1 MCGLDSPCLGVE
13 VVGTR
18 TDVLHFAE
26 WISLEAYLYFATW
39 GVLRKNECLSAKEVN
54 SLCIREFALHAF

>member
-1 MCGLDSPCLGVE
+1 MCGLDSPCFGVE

-26 WISLEAYLYFATW
+26 WMAFEAHLYFARW